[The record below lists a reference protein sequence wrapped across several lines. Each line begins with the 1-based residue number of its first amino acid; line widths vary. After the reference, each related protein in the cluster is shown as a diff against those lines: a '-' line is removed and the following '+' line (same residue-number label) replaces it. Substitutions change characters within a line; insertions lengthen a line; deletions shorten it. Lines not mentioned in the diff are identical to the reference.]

1 MSWSL
6 RAWWRTNRFY
16 FEGARV
22 LRSGRPGDAVR
33 AFTHV
38 VEESPKHSRAHI
50 QQARALAAAGHVGE
64 AVRAARRAAELAP
77 ENHAPLLSLGQIHH
91 DAGNAEEARK
101 AFAAAAR
108 LDPENRLVRACLGL
122 ALLSRGRIEEGAAL
136 LREHLSYGYDWLE
149 SRLTAQA
156 ESYLWQ
162 HRESARPLEE
172 QLEPEEG
179 GREEG
184 PAGFGLQFASAVR
197 RVALCPLTA
206 LRGRAALARL
216 RAEEAFSLRRW
227 EDAIAAL
234 REAEAAGAGSEEVA
248 LGLGLALLEARKA
261 QAAAEHFMRL
271 PEDARKD
278 PEVALLVGAA
288 LHDAG
293 RYEDAREPLAI
304 AADRFTKDFVPAYFR
319 GLCDIALGDEA
330 SSYKWFEL
338 AVARLNPLLAQ
349 KRFEEMMRVRQQT
362 STDEGQSVEK
372 T

>member
-6 RAWWRTNRFY
+6 RARWRAHRCY
-16 FEGARV
+16 FEA
-22 LRSGRPGDAVR
+22 LRLLRGGRAGEATK
-33 AFTHV
+33 AFNRV
-38 VEESPKHSRAHI
+38 VEEFPNHSRAHI
-50 QQARALAAAGHVGE
+50 QRAKALAAAGRTGE
-64 AVRAARRAAELAP
+64 AVRAAKQAADLAP
-77 ENHAPLLSLGQIHH
+77 KNHAPLLALGQIHY
-91 DAGNAEEARK
+91 DAGNLEEARK
-101 AFAAAAR
+101 AFSAAAR
-108 LDPENRLVRACLGL
+108 LDPENRLAQACLGL
-122 ALLSRGRIEEGAAL
+122 VLLSRSRIEEGAAL
-136 LREHLSYGYDWLE
+136 LIEHLSYGYDWVE
-149 SRLTAQA
+149 SRLIVRA

-162 HRESARPLEE
+162 HRESARTLEE
-172 QLEPEEG
+172 QLSPDEG

-197 RVALCPLTA
+197 KVVLWPITA

-227 EDAIAAL
+227 EEASGAL
-234 REAEAAGAGSEEVA
+234 REAEAAGANSEDVA

-261 QAAAEHFMRL
+261 QAAAEQFMRL
-271 PEDARKD
+271 PAEVRQD

-293 RYEDAREPLAI
+293 RHEEARAPLAI

-330 SSYKWFEL
+330 SARTWFEQ

-349 KRFEEMMRVRQQT
+349 KRFEEMMRVRGQT
-362 STDEGQSVEK
+362 SPDGPQPVEK